1 MQKGSN
7 EHETSEAA
15 MVLVNIRLHHDTSKA
30 CKVPYTCLSVNY
42 YLNLEEIIIQLKFFV
57 FWARLRGS
65 EGARGGG
72 GADLWPSQTR
82 AILNE
87 IHRLKG

>member
-15 MVLVNIRLHHDTSKA
+15 MVLVNIRLHQDTSQT

-42 YLNLEEIIIQLKFFV
+42 YLNLEEIIIKLKFFA

-65 EGARGGG
+65 EGARGGVING
-72 GADLWPSQTR
+72 QVKLVQF
-82 AILNE
+82 
-87 IHRLKG
+87 

>member
-1 MQKGSN
+1 M
-7 EHETSEAA
+7 
-15 MVLVNIRLHHDTSKA
+15 NIRLHLDRSQTFQ
-30 CKVPYTCLSVNY
+30 VPYTCLSVNY

-65 EGARGGG
+65 EGARE

>member
-15 MVLVNIRLHHDTSKA
+15 MVLVNIRLHHDRSQT

-57 FWARLRGS
+57 
-65 EGARGGG
+65 
-72 GADLWPSQTR
+72 LWPSQTR

-87 IHRLKG
+87 IYCLKG